1 MKAMILAAGLG
12 TRLKPFTDN
21 HPKALAIVNGKTLLQ
36 YAIEYLSSFGV
47 KKIIVNVHHF
57 AEQVDEVLKE
67 NNGFGSEITIS
78 DERGKLL
85 ETGGGLMKASWFF
98 EKETE
103 PFVLMNVD
111 ILTDLDLG
119 KMIEQHQFQKPV
131 ATLAV
136 TSRETSRYFLFND
149 KNRLCGWRNTKTG
162 EERISRVANEYD
174 QKAFSGIHV
183 LSPEIFSLVHQR
195 GKFSMVDAYLD
206 IAKTHV
212 ISAFDHSN
220 SKFID
225 VGKPGSIEAAEKM
238 FSQEK

>member
-36 YAIEYLSSFGV
+36 HAIEYLSSFG
-47 KKIIVNVHHF
+47 INEIMVNVHHF
-57 AEQVDEVLKE
+57 PEQIEEALNKYK
-67 NNGFGSEITIS
+67 GFGSDVTIS
-78 DERGKLL
+78 DERGQLL

-98 EKETE
+98 EKETD

-119 KMIEQHQFQKPV
+119 KMIEQHQFKKTV

-136 TSRETSRYFLFND
+136 TSRETNRYFLFDD
-149 KNRLCGWRNTKTG
+149 KDQLCGWRNIKTN
-162 EERISRVANEYD
+162 EEKISRSTNEYH

-183 LSPEIFSLVHQR
+183 LSPEIFSMIHQR
-195 GKFSMVDAYLD
+195 GKFSLVDTYLD

-212 ISAFDHSN
+212 IKSFDHSD

-238 FSQEK
+238 FSSKR